1 MLQFVDSLT
10 RVMKTTSLRALR
22 SSSNDILGK
31 KKIKATSRGLK
42 NHVNKINSGN
52 PAIERRK
59 STMKDVVDEML
70 CAPATG
76 VAFSENVVL
85 TKNSLEENETSKIRE
100 LMMLMLADN
109 CSKTTAINPDALYS
123 SQAEYLR
130 RLNEPS
136 RYRNDTKTKQ
146 FDKAKK
152 SFKSDRFFYS
162 SVDADSSTLSF
173 SASVSA
179 SDSDNAYFTEID
191 VDDLEIENFFDRLF
205 VATKLESSISPTLAD
220 VCKAITSEIQSNL
233 TDRQDGK
240 SKLASGKK
248 KLKVRDNNNFCCSGT
263 GMRDLARRYV
273 NLNKLVQGRLSRITF
288 VPSSHR
294 YYVGNSEMRLSVTKA
309 LDLIF
314 GAFDEDL
321 VTSRMINSSGWKRNK
336 LYKRF
341 NYDSNGSQ
349 RSESQIKQLILN
361 EWKEKRDRGTVLHDY
376 INRRYTAVT
385 SNDTTPPTAISI
397 ASQIAST
404 TSPNK
409 KVQTSSISPK
419 EQKTLGELLCKKK
432 ESHAT
437 PPKKFTGRKESV
449 ISSSDAIDN
458 GVAEKWWWLD
468 DPSKSELPV
477 SPPLLSPALS
487 VLLSSTAPGTEQPAV
502 TSRTHAGQHSPVPT
516 NHELLDVANVEAFD
530 KWNQMVRLNNWI
542 LVGSEYSVS
551 YEKAGIAGTLDAIFI
566 PHAENPNQWVIVDW
580 KRCPLEFSRYS
591 PTPYEHPYT
600 RRLPKCNYW
609 KYAFQL
615 NMYREI
621 IERTFPKVTVIDM
634 LIVNF
639 LPEDRLPR
647 YYSVPRLHEARLLLD
662 DLIERHETLV
672 GLEKDEDR
680 LSPVISRTKF

>member
-1 MLQFVDSLT
+1 MA
-10 RVMKTTSLRALR
+10 MSLRALR
-22 SSSNDILGK
+22 GSKDISGRK
-31 KKIKATSRGLK
+31 KTKTISRSVK
-42 NHVNKINSGN
+42 NHVDKISSEKQT
-52 PAIERRK
+52 IERRT
-59 STMKDVVDEML
+59 SAMKDVVDEML
-70 CAPATG
+70 NAPTTG

-85 TKNSLEENETSKIRE
+85 TKNPLEENETSKIRD

-109 CSKTTAINPDALYS
+109 CKKSTTINPDALYS

-136 RYRNDTKTKQ
+136 PCRNDTKHKH
-146 FDKAKK
+146 FDNVKK
-152 SFKSDRFFYS
+152 SFKQNRFFYS
-162 SVDADSSTLSF
+162 SADQDSSSLSF
-173 SASVSA
+173 SASVRE
-179 SDSDNAYFTEID
+179 SDSDTAYFTEID
-191 VDDLEIENFFDRLF
+191 VDDLEIENFFDRF
-205 VATKLESSISPTLAD
+205 FSSTKQSSISPTLAD
-220 VCKAITSEIQSNL
+220 VCKVITSEIQRSC
-233 TDRQDGK
+233 TDLSDDK
-240 SKLASGKK
+240 SKTTNRKK
-248 KLKVRDNNNFCCSGT
+248 KSKIRESSFCGSGL
-263 GMRDLARRYV
+263 RDLARRYV
-273 NLNKLVQGRLSRITF
+273 NLNKQVQGRVSRITF
-288 VPSSHR
+288 VSSSHR
-294 YYVGNSEMRLSVTKA
+294 YYVENREMRLSVTKA

-376 INRRYTAVT
+376 INRRYTAGA
-385 SNDTTPPTAISI
+385 SSDTTHVLATS
-397 ASQIAST
+397 SQLAST
-404 TSPNK
+404 NR
-409 KVQTSSISPK
+409 VQTSNSLT
-419 EQKTLGELLCKKK
+419 EHKTLGELLCKKK
-432 ESHAT
+432 VSHSDA
-437 PPKKFTGRKESV
+437 PKKLLGTKEPA
-449 ISSSDAIDN
+449 ISASDATDAAIK
-458 GVAEKWWWLD
+458 EKWWWLAAD
-468 DPSKSELPV
+468 TSKNDLPV
-477 SPPLLSPALS
+477 SPPSSPALS
-487 VLLSSTAPGTEQPAV
+487 VLLSSDAPSAGQPAV
-502 TSRTHAGQHSPVPT
+502 SMGTHASRHNHHQPVT
-516 NHELLDVANVEAFD
+516 ANRELLDVANVEAFD

-542 LVGSEYSVS
+542 LVASEYSVS
-551 YEKAGIAGTLDAIFI
+551 YEKAGLAGTLDCIFI

-621 IERTFPKVTVIDM
+621 IERTFSKVTVIDM

-672 GLEKDEDR
+672 ALEKDENHQHS
-680 LSPVISRTKF
+680 LAV